1 MEDRDLLVRE
11 MRRRRRG
18 PFIDL
23 GVFENFF
30 SFSEVDRSV

>member
-30 SFSEVDRSV
+30 SLRSSV